1 MPRALKV
8 YFARLGFFES
18 VVAAPSQAAAL
29 RAWGVHQDLF
39 ATGDAEPTDDAKAE
53 RAAQAHPGRPL
64 KRAVGSHGDF
74 ALDAAP
80 PDVAGRGRGGDG
92 GGRARPPPDRSRL
105 DAAEASLDRVEEEQ
119 ARGEAEFF
127 RRREALEEEEASA
140 RKRWAAACKEAQA
153 DVQRERRAF
162 AKAGGH

>member
-8 YFARLGFFES
+8 YFAPLGFFES

-39 ATGDAEPTDDAKAE
+39 ASGDAKVTAEPDAVE
-53 RAAQAHPGRPL
+53 AAMAHPGAPL
-64 KRAVGSHGDF
+64 KRPVGGKGAF
-74 ALDAAP
+74 RLDPDLPRAPEAKRGERAP
-80 PDVAGRGRGGDG
+80 PK
-92 GGRARPPPDRSRL
+92 PDRAPL
-105 DAAEASLDRVEEEQ
+105 AAAEARLEHIEEAQ

-127 RRREALEEEEASA
+127 ARREALEAEEAAA
-140 RKRWAAACKEAQA
+140 RKRWAADCKQAQA

-162 AKAGGH
+162 AKAGGHP